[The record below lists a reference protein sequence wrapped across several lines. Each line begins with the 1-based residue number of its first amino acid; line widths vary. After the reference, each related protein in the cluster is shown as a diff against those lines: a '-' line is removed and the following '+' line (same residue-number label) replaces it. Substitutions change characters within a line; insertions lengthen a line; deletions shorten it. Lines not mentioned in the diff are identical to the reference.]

1 MADNILWKNKR
12 VKTPTML
19 QMEAVECGAAALGI
33 ILAHYGRWEPLSRLR
48 EDCGV
53 SRDGSKASNILKA
66 AMGYGL
72 EGSGYKMEP
81 DDLHTLPLPVIIFW
95 NFNHF
100 VVLEGI
106 KGGKAYINDPASG
119 PRTVDLE
126 EFDKSFTGVVLS
138 LEPGDNFTPGGSKPG
153 FFRSLK
159 SRLKVG
165 KNGLIFAIVA
175 GLALVVP
182 GLLIPV
188 FSKVFVDNILVEGS
202 RDWLKPLL
210 LGMFITA
217 VLRGILTWLQKQA
230 LLRQQTK
237 LAVISSA
244 SFLRHIL
251 RLPME
256 FFTQRH
262 GGEIFNRLSLNDTV
276 AELLTGRLATTCIS
290 GFTAVFFA
298 SIMFFY
304 DPTLT
309 LIGILFAMSNIV
321 ILNFI
326 NSRRSDLK
334 EVVLQENGKLSGTVM
349 GGLQLIETI
358 KASSSEAEFY
368 SRWSGQV
375 ARFRNALQDMRR
387 MATLVTPIPALV
399 SGLSNAAILGL
410 GALKVMDG
418 EMTVGMLVAFQSLMS
433 SFLTPFNTIIQQG
446 TELQTL
452 QADLNRLD
460 DVFNHREDPVFTDI
474 SPQPVKDRDGQDSA
488 ATPLFR
494 LGGSIEIKNLNFG
507 YSTLG
512 PPLIEEFNLKLEPGN
527 RVALV
532 GSSGSGKSTVAKIVC
547 GLLQPWSGSLLFD
560 KTESKRI
567 PREVFTNSV
576 SFVDQE
582 IVLFQGTIRDNI
594 TMWNQTADE
603 SRIVQ
608 AAKDACIHDIINT
621 RPGGYS
627 SRLSENGG
635 NLSGGQ
641 RQRLEIARALAS
653 DPAILIL
660 DEATSALDADTEKT
674 IDNNLRR
681 RGCTCLIIAH
691 RLSTIRDC
699 DEIVV
704 MDRGKIVQR
713 GRHEELIEQDGLYKR
728 LIEN

>member
-81 DDLHTLPLPVIIFW
+81 DDLHTLSLPIIIFW

-119 PRTVDLE
+119 PRTVNLE

-138 LEPGDNFTPGGSKPG
+138 LEPGENFTPGGSKPG

-165 KNGLIFAIVA
+165 KNGLVFAIVA

-188 FSKVFVDNILVEGS
+188 FSKIFVDNILVEGS

-237 LAVISSA
+237 LAIISSA

-251 RLPME
+251 RLPMD

-290 GFTAVFFA
+290 AFTAVFFA

-326 NSRRSDLK
+326 NRRRSDLK

-474 SPQPVKDRDGQDSA
+474 APHPDKDRDGQDSA

-494 LGGSIEIKNLNFG
+494 LSGSIEIRDLNFG
-507 YSTLG
+507 YSSLG
-512 PPLIEEFNLKLEPGN
+512 PPLIEDFNLKLEPGN

-532 GSSGSGKSTVAKIVC
+532 GSSGSGKSTVAKIIC
-547 GLLQPWSGSLLFD
+547 GLLQPWSGNLLFD

-627 SRLSENGG
+627 GKLSENGA

-713 GRHEELIEQDGLYKR
+713 GRHEELIEQDGLYKS